1 MNTYIEMPLEM
12 KNSFLTIGG
21 CPVSA
26 TIQIIGG
33 KWKVV
38 ILYLISYKISR
49 FTEIHRLI
57 EGISKKMLA
66 EQLRDL
72 ERDGIILR
80 TVFAEVPPRV
90 EYSMTEK
97 GLTLRPIIFA
107 MRDWGME
114 FGAGK
119 MGCKK

>member
-1 MNTYIEMPLEM
+1 MADYLEMPAEM
-12 KNSFLTIGG
+12 KESFLAIGG

-49 FTEIHRLI
+49 FSEIHRLI
-57 EGISKKMLA
+57 EGISKKTLT
-66 EQLRDL
+66 EQLREL
-72 ERDGIILR
+72 ESDGIISR
-80 TVFAEVPPRV
+80 KVFAEVPPRV
-90 EYSMTEK
+90 EYTMTEK
-97 GLTLRPIIFA
+97 GLTLRAIIFA

-114 FGAGK
+114 FGRNKGLL
-119 MGCKK
+119 